1 MCGNLRW
8 LTDLN
13 ATRNLFSESTMTETE
28 NLSTNYTDE
37 DLTFF
42 ALVYKDYDA
51 TAACLKDLRKHY
63 PSSRVILRSD
73 GDEDPRFPLLARGHR
88 VDFHGELRLFGIE
101 NGGAVIERMLELF
114 LERPT
119 RYLFK
124 IDPDT
129 VIHRRFKYLPDRSGV
144 FGTMQCEEQSPSVQ
158 GGCMGISRDAADQIQ
173 QSRMLRDVRLKE
185 PGKFI
190 NDSPY
195 FFRMADRA
203 NRCGLAS
210 FDWIVPWVAR
220 ELGIPLYR
228 FDEVNC
234 GWQQPPPNPEG
245 LYAVSHPRGQL

>member
-1 MCGNLRW
+1 
-8 LTDLN
+8 
-13 ATRNLFSESTMTETE
+13 MTEAAD
-28 NLSTNYTDE
+28 LSTNYFDD

-63 PSSRVILRSD
+63 PASRVVLRSD
-73 GDEDPRFPLLARGHR
+73 GDQDPRFPLLARDHK

-129 VIHRRFKYLPDRSGV
+129 VIHRRFRYLPVRSGL
-144 FGTMQCEEQSPSVQ
+144 FGTPQTESETPSIQ
-158 GGCMGISRDAADQIQ
+158 GGCMGFTRDAAEQIL
-173 QSRMLRDVRLKE
+173 QSKLLRDRRLKE
-185 PGKFI
+185 PARFI
-190 NDSPY
+190 SDSPY
-195 FFRMADRA
+195 FVRMTDRA

-210 FDWIVPWVAR
+210 FDWIVPWIAGQ
-220 ELGIPLYR
+220 LGIPLFP
-228 FDEVNC
+228 FDEVNS
-234 GWQQPPPNPEG
+234 GWGQAPPNPDQR
-245 LYAVSHPRGQL
+245 YAVSHPRAA